1 MNIKRHPT
9 QVERDR
15 REISRMY
22 LSGITQA
29 VIADRLGI
37 DQSTVSRDLKILQ
50 QEWQVARIND
60 IDERKRQEL
69 AKIDN
74 LELEYW
80 DAWRRSQNDK
90 ETVIARVKAGEKE
103 TTERREGQAGD
114 PRFLDGVQWC
124 INKRC
129 ELLGLNAP
137 KGVDLTTN
145 GKELSTQKVDDERFS
160 RAIDGLTNALRKT
173 IHNSGDGAPG
183 QLDT

>member
-1 MNIKRHPT
+1 
-9 QVERDR
+9 
-15 REISRMY
+15 MY
-22 LSGITQA
+22 LSGVTQA
-29 VIADRLGI
+29 VIAGNLGI

-80 DAWRRSQNDK
+80 DAWRKSQNDK
-90 ETVIARVKAGEKE
+90 ETVTARVKAGEIE
-103 TTERREGQAGD
+103 TTERKEGQTGD

-137 KGVDLTTN
+137 KGVDLTT
-145 GKELSTQKVDDERFS
+145 GGEKLPEPKVDDAKFD
-160 RAIDGLTNALRKT
+160 RAIEGLIKAIGAQLSNAPDGET
-173 IHNSGDGAPG
+173 SP
-183 QLDT
+183 LDAAK